1 MVLSPALPLADVNVK
16 TPCFV
21 GPLAPT
27 LYLLG
32 DPDVEDVVYLLRCK
46 CQIVGGGYTWYIGRC
61 PRCKLAVRMRQHK
74 EGTASDFTAQNVP
87 QYVEALYPAARD
99 SVEAYAFFAVME
111 TLPVAALSYGR
122 LGGWTQTRPKPSQL
136 CAQRLREEKRMMSD
150 ACLACGCSGHFADN
164 KACPK
169 YKKWPDSVPINCGH
183 CNAIIDVTALGATRT
198 RPPAP
203 QSSKRPR
210 GDPPPG
216 PPLPPPPPAKRPRSG
231 PPIIAPAVVPSQR
244 EYARARIC
252 GRDYTTLAWFAG
264 KIVSESERNR
274 VAVRCDANAV
284 EFKNANANTMVN
296 YGFAKANRPKEL
308 LPDRT
313 NLSVE
318 WLDTALKAARPP
330 HKTMLVRKLRA
341 TSGRNVLWRVEDLV
355 AHFAA

>member
-1 MVLSPALPLADVNVK
+1 M
-16 TPCFV
+16 
-21 GPLAPT
+21 
-27 LYLLG
+27 
-32 DPDVEDVVYLLRCK
+32 
-46 CQIVGGGYTWYIGRC
+46 
-61 PRCKLAVRMRQHK
+61 
-74 EGTASDFTAQNVP
+74 
-87 QYVEALYPAARD
+87 
-99 SVEAYAFFAVME
+99 
-111 TLPVAALSYGR
+111 
-122 LGGWTQTRPKPSQL
+122 
-136 CAQRLREEKRMMSD
+136 
-150 ACLACGCSGHFADN
+150 
-164 KACPK
+164 
-169 YKKWPDSVPINCGH
+169 PINCGH

-216 PPLPPPPPAKRPRSG
+216 PPLPPPPPAKRPRSR

-244 EYARARIC
+244 EYARVRIIC

-296 YGFAKANRPKEL
+296 YGFAKANNPKEL